1 MLIDSNGYSLRSIS
15 FISSYFIT
23 LKDFVNFF
31 QERKNVIHLVEV
43 TSAYIKEL
51 EGSLEESK
59 AKINDLQKSSEG
71 KVVAQEITVDGVEG
85 TLVFKQ

>member
-1 MLIDSNGYSLRSIS
+1 MVTLLITFHL
-15 FISSYFIT
+15 FYFIT
-23 LKDFVNFF
+23 LKDLVDFF

-71 KVVAQEITVDGVEG
+71 KVVAQEGAVDGVEG